1 MRHDAVIFDL
11 DGTLADTLETI
22 AAALNHGLAT
32 IGNEPLSLA
41 QVARI
46 VGEGVTTLCEKAL
59 TGGRPDALAPLLAAT
74 RGHYAANPMYRCR
87 LYPGIA
93 ELLDQLAARGVALAV
108 LSNKPHDLTLATV
121 RGLGIEDRFRHVL
134 GHQDEFPRKPDPT
147 SAEFLLRELG
157 VARTRVL
164 YVGDTPIDVATAR
177 AASFEVAAVSWGFR
191 SGAELLATHPDHLV
205 HSPHELAAVL
215 GLGTPPHEAGT

>member
-59 TGGRPDALAPLLAAT
+59 TGGRPEALAPLLAAT
-74 RGHYAANPMYRCR
+74 RAHYAANPMYRCR

-108 LSNKPHDLTLATV
+108 LSNKPHDLTLA
-121 RGLGIEDRFRHVL
+121 
-134 GHQDEFPRKPDPT
+134 
-147 SAEFLLRELG
+147 
-157 VARTRVL
+157 
-164 YVGDTPIDVATAR
+164 
-177 AASFEVAAVSWGFR
+177 
-191 SGAELLATHPDHLV
+191 
-205 HSPHELAAVL
+205 
-215 GLGTPPHEAGT
+215 